1 MINKKVARII
11 LIGLSFGL
19 VVSLLFATTYA
30 LFSNDAYG
38 SNPNAFST
46 GTLSIEV
53 VSKSEVISLD
63 NALPM
68 KDEDGV
74 QTTPYIFTVR
84 NSGSVDYLFDIK
96 LLSTDD
102 DNNFSSSYIKLQVND
117 GEVKTLSQL
126 TNSIIMSQVLLK
138 AGESMDVSL
147 RVWLDWDT
155 PNSELGKSFNSEIV
169 TTGNA
174 VYTEPA
180 VTLVKYITD
189 LYNGHENKVTASN
202 NSIDYYYADIY
213 DKDTDDNTS
222 GGLMNDRLGGTEE
235 LSSSI
240 GNIRYY
246 GANPNNYI
254 DIGDKDANGNDVS
267 WRIIGL
273 FKNMTLAD
281 GTIDTLVKVIRSEP
295 LSSSIKWSS
304 STNDWHNAN
313 IQLYLKNTFYEGL
326 SSSVKEKTVDVYW
339 NLGAHNMST
348 GLYPDDIYDYERSN
362 SKCSTCTY
370 DTIWSGR
377 VALMYASDYGYAS
390 DLSVCAQDLANY
402 QNDIENCR
410 DTNWLYDGITQ
421 WLLTQNDDYN
431 YLTWLLNS
439 QGSVMTGQSTTY
451 DISYSYKAR
460 PVLFLSSDLL
470 LEIGH
475 AGTESDPYRISA
487 S

>member
-11 LIGLSFGL
+11 LIVLSFGL
-19 VVSLLFATTYA
+19 VVSLLSATTYA

-68 KDEDGV
+68 KDEEGV

-174 VYTEPA
+174 VYTDPVVESGVKMVEVHAPTGVSSNAPTYTNLTTYTATGNLDGSFSDA
-180 VTLVKYITD
+180 VSITVNGQEAIISDNVWSYDLSLTHNTL
-189 LYNGHENKVTASN
+189 
-202 NSIDYYYADIY
+202 
-213 DKDTDDNTS
+213 
-222 GGLMNDRLGGTEE
+222 TEVV
-235 LSSSI
+235 I
-240 GNIRYY
+240 V
-246 GANPNNYI
+246 AV
-254 DIGDKDANGNDVS
+254 DANGYETTQRRYVFCDTSDPSVTVDFDYIDFGGSTADSAFAMPMSTVTVTGTVSDPESGIKYVDVAGVKATVNS
-267 WRIIGL
+267 
-273 FKNMTLAD
+273 N
-281 GTIDTLVKVIRSEP
+281 GTWTANVPI
-295 LSSSIKWSS
+295 S
-304 STNDWHNAN
+304 STEATQLTVVAVNNAGASVDITNAN
-313 IQLYLKNTFYEGL
+313 SWY
-326 SSSVKEKTVDVYW
+326 
-339 NLGAHNMST
+339 
-348 GLYPDDIYDYERSN
+348 IYDPN
-362 SKCSTCTY
+362 ITY
-370 DTIWSGR
+370 TDF
-377 VALMYASDYGYAS
+377 Y
-390 DLSVCAQDLANY
+390 
-402 QNDIENCR
+402 
-410 DTNWLYDGITQ
+410 
-421 WLLTQNDDYN
+421 
-431 YLTWLLNS
+431 
-439 QGSVMTGQSTTY
+439 
-451 DISYSYKAR
+451 
-460 PVLFLSSDLL
+460 
-470 LEIGH
+470 
-475 AGTESDPYRISA
+475 
-487 S
+487 